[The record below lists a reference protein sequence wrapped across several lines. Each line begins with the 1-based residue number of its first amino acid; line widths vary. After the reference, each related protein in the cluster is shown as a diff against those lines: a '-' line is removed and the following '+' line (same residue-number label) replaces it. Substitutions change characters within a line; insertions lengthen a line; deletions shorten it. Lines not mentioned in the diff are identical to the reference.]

1 VRHRVRGGRGTDGR
15 GAGRRRQGH
24 SLMAGR
30 REAEQDEALVSD
42 EGEGWRMQWREV
54 KRAARDR
61 SVRME
66 EAGV

>member
-1 VRHRVRGGRGTDGR
+1 
-15 GAGRRRQGH
+15 
-24 SLMAGR
+24 MARR

-54 KRAARDR
+54 ERAARDR